1 MKRVGLFVG
10 IDKYQDI
17 GIAQLKCAVKDATAL
32 MASFSKAQYD
42 KVASLLNDARTE
54 DILFKAENLMENL
67 DSGDLFVFYFPDMAE
82 KSIIPIILLVQP
94 HGQRLHCIRSVLCR
108 FRLWLKSQINPE

>member
-1 MKRVGLFVG
+1 MLKENTGKMKRVGLFVG

-42 KVASLLNDARTE
+42 NVDSLLNDDARTE
-54 DILFKAENLMENL
+54 DILLKAECMMENL
-67 DSGDLFVFYFPDMAE
+67 NSGDLFVFYF
-82 KSIIPIILLVQP
+82 SG
-94 HGQRLHCIRSVLCR
+94 HGREINNSR
-108 FRLWLKSQINPE
+108 FQH